1 MINNLELKIREVASI
16 FLEKTKDKEIQI
28 ISHFDTDG
36 ITSAAIMIQTLKELD
51 IKFNLKIIKGLN
63 QNFIKN
69 LPKNKIILF
78 LDLAS
83 GSLDYIEESGLEKVF
98 IIDHHEITQKIP
110 ENVIIINPQLP

>member
-1 MINNLELKIREVASI
+1 MMNNLELKIKEVASI

-36 ITSAAIMIQTLKELD
+36 ITSAAIMIQTLNRLD
-51 IKFNLKIIKGLN
+51 RKFNLKIIKGLT
-63 QNFIKN
+63 QNFIKD
-69 LPKNKIILF
+69 LQKNKIILF

-83 GSLDYIEESGLEKVF
+83 SSLDSIKESGLDEVF

-110 ENVIIINPQLP
+110 ENVKI